1 MLKRK
6 KTQKHITTCCVF
18 VFFCLKSSWLF
29 LPCVFCVFVFFF
41 LFKLLSCYFCT
52 FYFCH
57 VFCFPWSS
65 ILSFFIFF
73 KLSFF
78 WHLFYVLLPFL
89 FYFLFSFSQPFFMLI
104 LFCFF
109 FFWWII
115 LLFWVLSSFPVLFS
129 KLCSLVPRLCFP
141 LCCILFCYQMEQL
154 FLIATR
160 CTFASFRIQPNQIV
174 EMSSSFHFFGY
185 STECPIDHIIFLVS
199 GGKGLFP
206 SLLEQELATV
216 LVRFLFKCTRFHISA
231 ALKFFRPHW
240 DGEDRKLSAT
250 VYFQQNWVNVFLCFS

>member
-1 MLKRK
+1 M
-6 KTQKHITTCCVF
+6 
-18 VFFCLKSSWLF
+18 
-29 LPCVFCVFVFFF
+29 
-41 LFKLLSCYFCT
+41 
-52 FYFCH
+52 
-57 VFCFPWSS
+57 
-65 ILSFFIFF
+65 
-73 KLSFF
+73 F
-78 WHLFYVLLPFL
+78 W
-89 FYFLFSFSQPFFMLI
+89 I
-104 LFCFF
+104 
-109 FFWWII
+109 
-115 LLFWVLSSFPVLFS
+115 LSSFPVLFS
-129 KLCSLVPRLCFP
+129 KFSSFVPRLCFP

-250 VYFQQNWVNVFLCFS
+250 VYFQQNWVNVFLCFSEKTQKHIGCLVQS

>member
-1 MLKRK
+1 M
-6 KTQKHITTCCVF
+6 
-18 VFFCLKSSWLF
+18 
-29 LPCVFCVFVFFF
+29 
-41 LFKLLSCYFCT
+41 
-52 FYFCH
+52 
-57 VFCFPWSS
+57 
-65 ILSFFIFF
+65 
-73 KLSFF
+73 F
-78 WHLFYVLLPFL
+78 W
-89 FYFLFSFSQPFFMLI
+89 I
-104 LFCFF
+104 
-109 FFWWII
+109 
-115 LLFWVLSSFPVLFS
+115 LSSFPVLFS
-129 KLCSLVPRLCFP
+129 KLCSLVLRLCFP

-250 VYFQQNWVNVFLCFS
+250 VYFQQNWVNVFLCFSEKNTKTHRLSGAIIMLKKDKETFCQCVFVLFGEKNTKRQKHIGSLVQSYCWEEEKKWVNVFLCFPEKNTKTQKNIGCLVQS

>member
-1 MLKRK
+1 M
-6 KTQKHITTCCVF
+6 
-18 VFFCLKSSWLF
+18 
-29 LPCVFCVFVFFF
+29 
-41 LFKLLSCYFCT
+41 
-52 FYFCH
+52 
-57 VFCFPWSS
+57 
-65 ILSFFIFF
+65 
-73 KLSFF
+73 F
-78 WHLFYVLLPFL
+78 W
-89 FYFLFSFSQPFFMLI
+89 I
-104 LFCFF
+104 
-109 FFWWII
+109 
-115 LLFWVLSSFPVLFS
+115 LSSFPVLFS

-250 VYFQQNWVNVFLCFS
+250 VYFQQNWVNVFLCFSEEKNTKTHRLSGAIIMLKKRQRNILSMCFCAFRRKKHKKTKTHWLSGAILLLGRRKKMGQCVFVFSGKKHKNTKTHRLSGAILMLKKDKETFGQCVFVFFGKKHIGCLVQS